1 MVTFPGVSL
10 RFGERNQKNKVG
22 EGAYLKGRQEFGTE
36 RADIQEGVIPTEIT
50 DIKIG
55 EATRGKKESH
65 TEGGKTL
72 VSESAGERN
81 KRHKKGNGAIG
92 KAQV

>member
-50 DIKIG
+50 DIK
-55 EATRGKKESH
+55 
-65 TEGGKTL
+65 
-72 VSESAGERN
+72 
-81 KRHKKGNGAIG
+81 
-92 KAQV
+92 